1 MEIDRILKKI
11 SKYLFEYRRKNEIT
25 QYEMAHV
32 IGLSI
37 SRYSEIE
44 RNMGHAGLA
53 LKTLLIIAN
62 LEHDSITD
70 FFRTLESEKP
80 ISKVR
85 GNEDP
90 LTKHF
95 EQLNKPQKTAFLKR
109 VQKNN
114 PKHKTIPNK
123 LKWSVDLM
131 NMMLEGKP
139 EQLEEMEL
147 MILNYYM
154 NQINKNAD
162 TKKAVKG
169 RANKLI
175 KNM

>member
-62 LEHDSITD
+62 LEHDSIAD
-70 FFRTLESEKP
+70 FFQTLENEKQQNKNR
-80 ISKVR
+80 S
-85 GNEDP
+85 NEDP
-90 LTKHF
+90 LARHLD
-95 EQLNKPQKTAFLKR
+95 QLNKPLKSAFLKR

-114 PKHKTIPNK
+114 PRHKTIPNK
-123 LKWSVDLM
+123 LKWSIDLI

-147 MILNYYM
+147 MILNYYL
-154 NQINKNAD
+154 NQINKSAD

-169 RANKLI
+169 RVNKLI